1 MPSWITPRVLRLSSV
16 YLALAAVL
24 LLMFAAAAGE
34 YGRFLEGAA
43 LAMLVLAAGAG
54 GVGIVLAARFSRAR
68 APAPDPTP
76 YTDPVTGVR
85 TSWPPITRRQ
95 PSAERRAGTIADSLV
110 LPPNWSVV
118 PSDPWG
124 PNPGRTEL
132 RDAEHRIVGWLRPSD
147 GRWVCVDGETLLAD
161 TLGNLPQKGPE
172 EAPQPQEPLVVR
184 VIDGRMV
191 TVRRAGVL
199 TDALPLPAGWHL
211 ASVAAHGRTW
221 YELYDD
227 DRKVGRL
234 RDRDGRWVTPDPAE
248 SLLSN
253 WLGNLPPKG
262 PGGGKPGHESEDP
275 GATTHATRPDF
286 TQEARNG
293 AIPADS
299 APTGAAVRGA
309 AYLDLLR
316 NAPPR
321 AARASAVLDERQRME
336 AAYMADQ
343 SDRLLGDATSLT
355 GLQREI
361 LQGAASGAEA
371 RARKVLDSALIRMA
385 DFRPPLLELAAPD
398 EPGTQRAI
406 AVAADVKAEAGAC
419 LAIAGRALDEL
430 IDENHKLRKVAVQQ
444 IGMAV
449 AARRTLNVETVVVK
463 GAEPDNTAAP
473 GFRTSIGPNGE
484 TVVHDDEPPLPRV
497 RVYRDRHG
505 ELREVPAEGLSAEV
519 DASGNYVPPQRR
531 QLQAL
536 GREFVL
542 AQLLELGWLR
552 ELPGGYVWDMGL
564 PEDRG

>member
-1 MPSWITPRVLRLSSV
+1 SSV

-147 GRWVCVDGETLLAD
+147 GRWVCVEGETLLAD
-161 TLGNLPQKGPE
+161 TLGNLP
-172 EAPQPQEPLVVR
+172 
-184 VIDGRMV
+184 
-191 TVRRAGVL
+191 
-199 TDALPLPAGWHL
+199 
-211 ASVAAHGRTW
+211 
-221 YELYDD
+221 
-227 DRKVGRL
+227 
-234 RDRDGRWVTPDPAE
+234 
-248 SLLSN
+248 
-253 WLGNLPPKG
+253 PKG
-262 PGGGKPGHESEDP
+262 PGGGRPGHESEDP

-299 APTGAAVRGA
+299 APTVAATRGA

-321 AARASAVLDERQRME
+321 AALARAVLDERQRME

-343 SDRLLGDATSLT
+343 SNRLLGDATSLT

-449 AARRTLNVETVVVK
+449 AARR
-463 GAEPDNTAAP
+463 
-473 GFRTSIGPNGE
+473 
-484 TVVHDDEPPLPRV
+484 
-497 RVYRDRHG
+497 
-505 ELREVPAEGLSAEV
+505 
-519 DASGNYVPPQRR
+519 
-531 QLQAL
+531 
-536 GREFVL
+536 
-542 AQLLELGWLR
+542 
-552 ELPGGYVWDMGL
+552 
-564 PEDRG
+564 